1 MKIIDST
8 LSLIGNTPL
17 KRLTKVTNGLEADVL
32 VKCEY
37 FNPSGS
43 IKDRMALR
51 MIEEAERLGKL
62 RNGGTIIEWTSG
74 NTGPALSFV
83 GNVKSYRVHLFIP
96 IEWA

>member
-1 MKIIDST
+1 
-8 LSLIGNTPL
+8 
-17 KRLTKVTNGLEADVL
+17 L

-51 MIEEAERLGKL
+51 MIEEAEREGKL
-62 RNGGTIIEWTSG
+62 RKWGMVVDQTSG

-83 GNVKSYRVHLFIP
+83 GNVKGYGVRLFIP
-96 IEWA
+96 SEWVGTYNPENRIVPDLSSLMTNA